1 MFGTSVLVTGNTR
14 RRASMRA
21 SRLVLAAVAAA
32 VMTLSAALPAA
43 ADEPLPVPYQFLPS
57 AIAAGAQV
65 NAPGTNDW
73 ECTPSPEHPR
83 PVVLVHGTGGNKS
96 TNWAT
101 YGPLLKNEG
110 YCVFALTYGAPAS
123 SPTGHD
129 ALGGFGDMR
138 ASAAQLAKFVGEVRA
153 ATGSDQVDLI
163 GHSQGTLMP
172 AHYVKFLGGAPAVKN
187 YISIAPVW
195 NGTGTDPV
203 RPLSALANAF
213 GVQFPVCVSCPQ
225 LLTGS
230 EFITDLHEGG
240 LASPGVEY
248 LNIMSEYDELVVPY
262 TSGAAP
268 GMTNTVIQDLCPED
282 FADHLQLAADPNVAR
297 LVLNRLDPA
306 HAQPVDCRPQL
317 PAVGGL

>member
-21 SRLVLAAVAAA
+21 SRLVLAAVPAA

-172 AHYVKFLGGAPAVKN
+172 AHYIKFLGGAPAVKN

>member
-1 MFGTSVLVTGNTR
+1 
-14 RRASMRA
+14 MRA
-21 SRLVLAAVAAA
+21 SRPVLTAVAATVVA
-32 VMTLSAALPAA
+32 VFATTAA
-43 ADEPLPVPYQFLPS
+43 AAAEPLPVPHQFLPS
-57 AIAAGAQV
+57 AIAASAQV

-73 ECTPSPEHPR
+73 ACKPSPEHPR

-129 ALGGFGDMR
+129 ALGGLGDMR

-153 ATGSDQVDLI
+153 STGSDQVDLV

-187 YISIAPVW
+187 YISIAPAW
-195 NGTGTDPV
+195 NGTGTDPA

-213 GVQFPVCVSCPQ
+213 GVQLPVCGACPQ

-230 EFITDLHEGG
+230 KFIADLHEGG
-240 LASPGVEY
+240 LASPGVDY
-248 LNIMSEYDELVVPY
+248 LNIMTRYDELVVPH

-268 GMTNTVIQDLCPED
+268 GMTNIVIQDHCPED
-282 FADHLQLAADPNVAR
+282 FADHLQLAADPNAAR

-306 HAQPVDCRPQL
+306 NARPVECRAQL
-317 PAVGGL
+317 PAVGGV

>member
-1 MFGTSVLVTGNTR
+1 
-14 RRASMRA
+14 MRA
-21 SRLVLAAVAAA
+21 SRLALTAVAAA
-32 VMTLSAALPAA
+32 VMAFSATTPAA
-43 ADEPLPVPYQFLPS
+43 AAEPLPVPYQFLPS

-73 ECTPSPEHPR
+73 ACRPSPEHPR

-110 YCVFALTYGAPAS
+110 YCVFALTYGAPVS

-129 ALGGFGDMR
+129 ALGGLGDMR
-138 ASAAQLAKFVGEVRA
+138 ASAAQLAKFVDEVRT
-153 ATGSDQVDLI
+153 ATGSDQVDLV

-172 AHYVKFLGGAPAVKN
+172 AHYVKFLGGASAVHH
-187 YISIAPVW
+187 YISIAPAW

-213 GVQFPVCVSCPQ
+213 GLQVPVCGACPQ
-225 LLTGS
+225 MLAGS
-230 EFITDLHEGG
+230 QFLADLHEGG
-240 LASPGVEY
+240 LASPGVDY
-248 LNIMSEYDELVVPY
+248 LNIMTRYDELVVPH

-268 GMTNTVIQDLCPED
+268 GMTNTVIQDLCPQD
-282 FADHLQLAADPNVAR
+282 FSDHLQLAADPNAAR

-306 HAQPVDCRPQL
+306 NAQRVECRPQL
-317 PAVGGL
+317 PAVGGA